1 MWQQILWMKQIP
13 HFKRKYMPT
22 DKQSFFEETQDLLE
36 SYVNNRFRLFK
47 LQTAEKSSRLVTLL
61 FAGLVAGIFSFF
73 ILLFLSLMAAY
84 FFSEKLHSQF
94 YGFGIVAL
102 IYILLLLLALY
113 LRKKF
118 LDKYVFG
125 RMIKIL
131 FDSNTEDDDEE
142 K

>member
-1 MWQQILWMKQIP
+1 MWQQILRMKQTP
-13 HFKRKYMPT
+13 HFKRKYMP

-47 LQTAEKSSRLVTLL
+47 LQTAEKSSRVVTLL

-84 FFSEKLHSQF
+84 FFAEKLHSQF

-102 IYILLLLLALY
+102 IYVLLLLLALY

-125 RMIKIL
+125 RVIKIL
-131 FDSNTEDDDEE
+131 FDSNTEDDDDE